1 MAKIVN
7 TEAWATVNS
16 TNGTN
21 LPLEKKK
28 KQTRKCHQ
36 IYIIGVCWSNIENVK
51 GKIKRSKNAAMKRY
65 ANRLLAVCVFS
76 FMAGRL
82 GDEMK
87 SIFKR
92 LVMIAVKSQLNWA
105 ALAHFPSDGIYSLIK
120 KPLPFSN
127 YRQDFYDSHHQVDS
141 SFSLTVCVVAL

>member
-21 LPLEKKK
+21 LPLGEKKK
-28 KQTRKCHQ
+28 TNKK
-36 IYIIGVCWSNIENVK
+36 
-51 GKIKRSKNAAMKRY
+51 AAMKRY

-92 LVMIAVKSQLNWA
+92 LVMIAVKSQLN
-105 ALAHFPSDGIYSLIK
+105 
-120 KPLPFSN
+120 
-127 YRQDFYDSHHQVDS
+127 
-141 SFSLTVCVVAL
+141 